1 MKNLFI
7 LLLSVVFLFSCSMP
21 EGRYEKTSNLEL
33 RQLVNLSET
42 ESTSVGSSSLFF
54 ATYYSHEEDMDYVK
68 VFAKVDGT
76 YRFLKFPLEK
86 IRIKL
91 DSTVMNPYIVVH
103 YHYSDNED
111 KKYSD
116 GFVCSNDNYE
126 TYIDNY
132 TVVCHEKYLPE
143 KLLPLDVTT
152 K

>member
-1 MKNLFI
+1 MKNLFVI
-7 LLLSVVFLFSCSMP
+7 LLSVVFLFSCSFP

-42 ESTSVGSSSLFF
+42 ESSSVGSSSLFF

-91 DSTVMNPYIVVH
+91 DSTVMKPYIVVH
-103 YHYSDNED
+103 YHYSNSED

-116 GFVCSNDNYE
+116 GSVVSDNYDVW
-126 TYIDNY
+126 IDNY

-143 KLLPLDVTT
+143 KLLPIDVTT